1 MPAIH
6 SKITRHI
13 HSSEIFFNIR
23 IMVRKKEVNIRRNLL
38 KMCQVVVSG
47 DGKWSGNLLRAAI
60 FL

>member
-23 IMVRKKEVNIRRNLL
+23 IMVRKNIRRHLL
-38 KMCQVVVSG
+38 KMFQVVASG
-47 DGKWSGNLLRAAI
+47 DGKWSEKPLRTAI